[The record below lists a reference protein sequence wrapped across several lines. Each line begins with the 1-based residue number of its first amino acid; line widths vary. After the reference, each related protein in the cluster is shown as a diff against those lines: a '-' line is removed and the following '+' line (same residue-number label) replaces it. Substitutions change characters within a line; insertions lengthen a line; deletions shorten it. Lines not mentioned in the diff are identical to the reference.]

1 MSVLS
6 IVPKPA
12 DPLPIL
18 KQAQVLIEDM
28 AKQLNE
34 SESTLATVREYAVEL
49 LLAIDEKQ
57 PSYNPRPHSE
67 IVEMLHELFSLVCPE
82 KGGAA

>member
-18 KQAQVLIEDM
+18 KQAQVLVEDM
-28 AKQLNE
+28 ANQLDE
-34 SESTLATVREYAVEL
+34 SESTLVTVREYAVEL
-49 LLAIDEKQ
+49 LLAVDEKQ
-57 PSYNPRPHSE
+57 PSYMPKPHSE
-67 IVEMLHELFSLVCPE
+67 IVDLLHELLDLVCPE
-82 KGGAA
+82 KGGSK